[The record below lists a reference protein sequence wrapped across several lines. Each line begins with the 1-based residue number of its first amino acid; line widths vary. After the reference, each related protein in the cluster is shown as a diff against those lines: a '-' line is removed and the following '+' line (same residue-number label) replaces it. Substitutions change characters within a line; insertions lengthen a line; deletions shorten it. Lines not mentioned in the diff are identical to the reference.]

1 MVISEINTVAFPRS
15 VVYIN
20 VKQLF
25 GRYTYNLQLKD
36 KDTHLEDSLL
46 ILYGD
51 NGSGKTTILKLLF
64 HLLSPRQNRGHRT
77 VLEQIPFAEFSVSLA
92 DGTYIVASREPGK
105 LTGEFS
111 IQLSRD
117 KNVTTVNYKFDQN
130 GKLRGE
136 DDVFLQSLS
145 KLQINIFLLGDDRVL
160 SSDTFEEDDSDMII
174 PYNVKMEMQKARRLL
189 VKDMEQVLYRPL
201 SIINSNSIHRDIAL
215 RTSMQRAEEWIRE
228 QTLKGSNAGAANVHN
243 LYEDIL
249 ARIINSGEAAIEEG
263 KELPDD
269 LIEALKVQEKRSA
282 EFSGFGLMSRLSN
295 QKIIDTLKNAPEN
308 THSIILDVLKPYL
321 DSVNARM
328 EALQDTQDL
337 LTLFVETIN
346 HIFFRDKR
354 IRLHV
359 REGISIMTESGM
371 EIMPEMLSSGEK
383 QLLLLFCNTLT
394 AREQATIFIIDEPE
408 ISLNIKWQRQLIRT
422 LLDLTKGSQVQF
434 MLATHSLELL
444 AQYSRN
450 VIKLENQTE
459 LIS

>member
-1 MVISEINTVAFPRS
+1 MVISEVNTVTFPLS
-15 VVYIN
+15 VVCIN

-25 GRYTYNLQLKD
+25 GRYTYNLQIKD
-36 KDTHLEDSLL
+36 KDTQLEDSLL

-92 DGTYIVASREPGK
+92 DGTHIVANREHGK
-105 LTGEFS
+105 LTGAFN
-111 IQLSRD
+111 IQLSRG
-117 KNVTTVNYKFDQN
+117 KNVTTANYKLDHN

-136 DDVFLQSLS
+136 DDGFLQSLS
-145 KLQINIFLLGDDRVL
+145 KLQINIFFLGDDRVL
-160 SSDTFEEDDSDMII
+160 SSDTFEEDDSDILI
-174 PYNVKMEMQKARRLL
+174 PYHIKMKMQMQKTRRLL
-189 VKDMEQVLYRPL
+189 VEDMEQVLSRPL

-269 LIEALKVQEKRSA
+269 LIEDLKVQEKRSVD
-282 EFSGFGLMSRLSN
+282 FSAFGLMSPLSN
-295 QKIIDTLKNAPEN
+295 QKLIETLKNAPES
-308 THSIILDVLKPYL
+308 THPIILDVLKPYL

-328 EALQDTQDL
+328 KALQNTQDL
-337 LTLFVETIN
+337 LTLFVDTIN
-346 HIFFRDKR
+346 NIFFRDKK
-354 IRLHV
+354 IRLDV

-422 LLDLTKGSQVQF
+422 LLELTKGSQVQF

-444 AQYSRN
+444 AQYRRN
-450 VIKLENQTE
+450 VIKLENQTD
-459 LIS
+459 

>member
-1 MVISEINTVAFPRS
+1 MVISEINTVTFPLS
-15 VVYIN
+15 VVCIN

-25 GRYTYNLQLKD
+25 GRYTYNLQIKD
-36 KDTHLEDSLL
+36 KDTQLEDSLL

-77 VLEQIPFAEFSVSLA
+77 VLAQIPFAKFSVSLA

-105 LTGEFS
+105 LTGAFS

-117 KNVTTVNYKFDQN
+117 KNVTTVNYQFDQN

-160 SSDTFEEDDSDMII
+160 SSDTFEEDDGDILI
-174 PYNVKMEMQKARRLL
+174 PYNVKMKMQKTRRLL
-189 VKDMEQVLYRPL
+189 VEDMEQVLSRPL

-263 KELPDD
+263 KELPGD
-269 LIEALKVQEKRSA
+269 LIEALKLQEKRSA
-282 EFSGFGLMSRLSN
+282 EFSGFGLMSPLSN
-295 QKIIDTLKNAPEN
+295 QKLIETLKNAPEN

-337 LTLFVETIN
+337 LTLFVDTIN
-346 HIFFRDKR
+346 NIFFRDKR

-359 REGISIMTESGM
+359 REGISIMTESGR
-371 EIMPEMLSSGEK
+371 EILPEMLSSGEK

-422 LLDLTKGSQVQF
+422 LLALTKGSQVQF

-444 AQYSRN
+444 AQYRRN
-450 VIKLENQTE
+450 VIKLENQTD
-459 LIS
+459 

>member
-1 MVISEINTVAFPRS
+1 MVISEVSTVTFPLS
-15 VVYIN
+15 VVCIN
-20 VKQLF
+20 VKKLF
-25 GRYTYNLQLKD
+25 GRYTYNLQIKE
-36 KDTHLEDSLL
+36 KDTQLEDSLL

-77 VLEQIPFAEFSVSLA
+77 VLAQIPFAEFSVSLA
-92 DGTYIVASREPGK
+92 DGTYLVASREPGK
-105 LTGEFS
+105 LTGAFS

-117 KNVTTVNYKFDQN
+117 KNVTTVNYHFDQN

-136 DDVFLQSLS
+136 DDGFLQSLS
-145 KLQINIFLLGDDRVL
+145 RLQINIFLLADDRIL
-160 SSDTFEEDDSDMII
+160 SSDTFEEDDSDILI
-174 PYNVKMEMQKARRLL
+174 PYNVKMKMQKTRRLL
-189 VKDMEQVLYRPL
+189 IEDMEQVLSRPL
-201 SIINSNSIHRDIAL
+201 SIINSNSIYRDIAL

-263 KELPDD
+263 KKLPGD
-269 LIEALKVQEKRSA
+269 LIEALKLQEKRSA
-282 EFSGFGLMSRLSN
+282 EFSGFGLMSPLSN
-295 QKIIDTLKNAPEN
+295 QKLIETLKNAPEN

-328 EALQDTQDL
+328 EALQETQDL
-337 LTLFVETIN
+337 LTLFVDTIN
-346 HIFFRDKR
+346 NIFFRDKR

-422 LLDLTKGSQVQF
+422 LLALTKGSQVQF

-444 AQYSRN
+444 AQYRRN
-450 VIKLENQTE
+450 VIKLENQTD
-459 LIS
+459 

>member
-1 MVISEINTVAFPRS
+1 MVISEVSTVTFPLS
-15 VVYIN
+15 VVCIN
-20 VKQLF
+20 VKKLF
-25 GRYTYNLQLKD
+25 GRYTYNLQIKE
-36 KDTHLEDSLL
+36 KDTQLEDSLL

-77 VLEQIPFAEFSVSLA
+77 VLAQIPFAEFSVSLA
-92 DGTYIVASREPGK
+92 DGTYLVASREPGK
-105 LTGEFS
+105 LTGAFS

-117 KNVTTVNYKFDQN
+117 KNVTTVNYHFDQN

-136 DDVFLQSLS
+136 DDGFLQSLS
-145 KLQINIFLLGDDRVL
+145 RLQINIFLLADDRIL
-160 SSDTFEEDDSDMII
+160 SSDTFEEDDSDILI
-174 PYNVKMEMQKARRLL
+174 PYNVKMKMQKTRRLL
-189 VKDMEQVLYRPL
+189 IEDMEQVLSRPL
-201 SIINSNSIHRDIAL
+201 SIINSNSIYRDIAL

-263 KELPDD
+263 KKLPGD
-269 LIEALKVQEKRSA
+269 LIEALKLQEKRSA
-282 EFSGFGLMSRLSN
+282 EFSGFGLMSPLSN
-295 QKIIDTLKNAPEN
+295 QKLIETLKNAPDN

-328 EALQDTQDL
+328 EALQETQDL
-337 LTLFVETIN
+337 LTLFVDTIN
-346 HIFFRDKR
+346 NIFFRDKR

-422 LLDLTKGSQVQF
+422 LLALTKGSQVQF

-444 AQYSRN
+444 AQYRRN
-450 VIKLENQTE
+450 VIKLENQTD
-459 LIS
+459 